1 MDMKQMIPGMDI
13 TYEEFIT
20 AYRTADPETRR
31 EIERLLGL
39 EE

>member
-1 MDMKQMIPGMDI
+1 MGMKQTIPGMDI
-13 TYEEFIT
+13 TYEELIT
-20 AYRTADPETRR
+20 AYRAADPETKR

>member
-13 TYEEFIT
+13 TYEEVFT
-20 AYRTADPETRR
+20 AYQAADPETRR